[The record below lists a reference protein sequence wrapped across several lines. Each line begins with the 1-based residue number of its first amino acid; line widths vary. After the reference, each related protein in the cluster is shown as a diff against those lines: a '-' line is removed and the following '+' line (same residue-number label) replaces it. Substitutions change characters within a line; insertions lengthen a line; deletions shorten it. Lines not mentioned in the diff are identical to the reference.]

1 MTGYNTPMDEHDPWF
16 EPQPADR
23 AVDAVPVLVA
33 FAAGAVAGAALALLA
48 APASGRDARAWIGGR
63 ATSARQWTADQVRQ
77 RRERVHRAIERRGVL
92 GLVRRPD
99 QPV

>member
-1 MTGYNTPMDEHDPWF
+1 MTGYNTPIDEHDPWF

-23 AVDAVPVLVA
+23 TADVMTVVA
-33 FAAGAVAGAALALLA
+33 FAAGAVAGAALALLV

-77 RRERVHRAIERRGVL
+77 RRARVHRAIETRGVL

-99 QPV
+99 ESV

>member
-16 EPQPADR
+16 EPQPAD
-23 AVDAVPVLVA
+23 LVA
-33 FAAGAVAGAALALLA
+33 ARLAGVHFAAGAVAGAALALLA